1 MDDEIRWKEQLHAQ
15 WTTPDAIINDL
26 VHSASGSA
34 VRARSRIVGGEG
46 NEVWSIST
54 RAGDDLIVRVSHRT
68 TFTTEQWATEQA
80 RGVGV
85 PVPEILLVDNRVSV
99 GDTHLAIW
107 IHRKI
112 QGQALDTLQNK
123 HTIRRLT
130 EDAGEL
136 LARIHSVHTT
146 DRGPIDAQGRGL
158 LRSFSEVLRWDDRA
172 ADAALVN
179 GVSQADID
187 HATYLVE
194 SHEHLWAT
202 PPRLLHGDWL
212 TEHVLVRDDSVV
224 GIIDF
229 GNTRTGDPA
238 YDIAYWQ
245 FFWDTDKYP
254 LSCLLDGYRRAGD
267 VGHHFDLRMH
277 LCRLGLSMRALAYYT
292 ENARSFPAQHAAQRF
307 TESLVWLR
315 ANAT

>member
-1 MDDEIRWKEQLHAQ
+1 MNDEIRWKEQLHAQ
-15 WTTPDAIINDL
+15 WMTPDAIIDDL
-26 VHSASGSA
+26 VHSASGS
-34 VRARSRIVGGEG
+34 VVHARSRIVGGEG

-68 TFTTEQWATEQA
+68 TFAAEQWATEQA

-85 PVPEILLVDNRVSV
+85 PVPEILLVDDRVSV
-99 GDTHLAIW
+99 GDTRLAVW

-112 QGQALDTLQNK
+112 QGQALDTLQDK
-123 HTIRRLT
+123 QTLRRLT
-130 EDAGEL
+130 ADAGEL
-136 LARIHSVHTT
+136 LARIHAVHTNE
-146 DRGPIDAQGRGL
+146 RGPIGAQGRGL

-179 GVSQADID
+179 GVSGAEIDQATRLLE
-187 HATYLVE
+187 A
-194 SHEHLWAT
+194 HEYLWAA

-212 TEHVLVRDDSVV
+212 SEHVLVRDDSVV

-245 FFWDTDKYP
+245 FFWDTDGYP

-267 VGHHFDLRMH
+267 LDHLIDRRMH

-292 ENARSFPAQHAAQRF
+292 EHARDFPAQHAARRF
-307 TESLVWLR
+307 SESLAWLR